1 MLLPRGCLP
10 NVFVDA
16 PCFLQ
21 DCGSDTHKSS
31 PFLFLLLTPGC
42 WSLGGVL
49 PLIEL
54 TLLCKAD
61 PITSYYS
68 PQVSTIRSSYTGAK
82 GFQVS
87 PVLQNLLVRKI
98 FSAIET
104 YYIELQDKH
113 CYICQQKHLRAFST
127 HMYTYALHTLKHTNQ
142 SLPSLGCFCLLGFN

>member
-1 MLLPRGCLP
+1 MELLLPRGCLP

-21 DCGSDTHKSS
+21 DCGSDTLQGAS
-31 PFLFLLLTPGC
+31 GC

-54 TLLCKAD
+54 TLLCTAD

-68 PQVSTIRSSYTGAK
+68 PPVSTIWSSYIGAK
-82 GFQVS
+82 RFQVL
-87 PVLQNLLVRKI
+87 PVLQNPLVRKI
-98 FSAIET
+98 FSAVET
-104 YYIELQDKH
+104 YYVALQDKH

-127 HMYTYALHTLKHTNQ
+127 HMYTYARTHSNTQTRVCLHWAVSACWDSIKVT
-142 SLPSLGCFCLLGFN
+142 